1 MKIFRFFLLAAA
13 LSTAVSLSADA
24 PLIRID
30 DEESTPV
37 VEETGRLIELRDP
50 NDDNRR
56 NTPPGVLAS
65 LVAADGVIYDW
76 TPSPDPMRVTGGAN
90 LIDAFLSTDETLL
103 VLLEKTGAKEGP
115 KANLVL

>member
-37 VEETGRLIELRDP
+37 VEETGRL
-50 NDDNRR
+50 
-56 NTPPGVLAS
+56 
-65 LVAADGVIYDW
+65 
-76 TPSPDPMRVTGGAN
+76 
-90 LIDAFLSTDETLL
+90 
-103 VLLEKTGAKEGP
+103 
-115 KANLVL
+115 